1 LISVT
6 ERNSSPSGEIKNE
19 DIYIWLDI
27 LGWAQAIENQ
37 TEYAKLYALLNKFQN
52 LFFEINEIDDIQ
64 IISDGLIL
72 KISINTLDE
81 LKAII
86 NAIAQLQF
94 KFINDNKFFIRGG
107 IAFGTKHSDEENGHL
122 ISNGLARAVKVES
135 SFVNYPIIGTNKKF
149 IEKIKDKFHM
159 DIDDYEYIGL
169 KKSFNYKAQ
178 ELYFIDFIQKDENYK
193 ELLSDNIDKYKN
205 NPYIKSKYLWLL
217 EYYLA
222 KFENI
227 GINGSEEG
235 KVLV

>member
-1 LISVT
+1 MTSVA
-6 ERNSSPSGEIKNE
+6 NSQSFPDGKIENE

-37 TEYAKLYALLNKFQN
+37 EEYVKLYELLKKFQN
-52 LFFEINEIDDIQ
+52 LFLEINEIDDIQ

-81 LKAII
+81 LKRII
-86 NAIAQLQF
+86 STIAQLQF
-94 KFINDNKFFIRGG
+94 KFINENKFFIRGG
-107 IAFGTKHSDEENGHL
+107 IAFGTKHSDKDNGHL
-122 ISNGLARAVKVES
+122 ISNGLARAVKLES
-135 SFVNYPIIGTNKKF
+135 TFVNYPIIGTDKKF
-149 IEKIKDKFHM
+149 LDKVKSKYHL
-159 DIDDYEYIGL
+159 DSYEYIGL

-178 ELYFIDFIQKDENYK
+178 EIYFIDFIEKDEGYK
-193 ELLSDNIDKYKN
+193 QLLSDNIDQYKK

-222 KFENI
+222 KFENV
-227 GINGSEEG
+227 GINGSKEG

>member
-1 LISVT
+1 MISVT
-6 ERNSSPSGEIKNE
+6 ERNSSPSGEIENE

-52 LFFEINEIDDIQ
+52 LFFEINEIDNIQ

-107 IAFGTKHSDEENGHL
+107 IAFGTKHSDKENGHL
-122 ISNGLARAVKVES
+122 ISNGLARAVKLES

-159 DIDDYEYIGL
+159 EDDYEYIGF

-193 ELLSDNIDKYKN
+193 ELLSDNINKYKN

-222 KFENI
+222 KFEDI
-227 GINGSEEG
+227 GINGSQEG

>member
-1 LISVT
+1 MHL
-6 ERNSSPSGEIKNE
+6 
-19 DIYIWLDI
+19 
-27 LGWAQAIENQ
+27 
-37 TEYAKLYALLNKFQN
+37 

-86 NAIAQLQF
+86 TAIAQLQF

-122 ISNGLARAVKVES
+122 ISNGLARAVKLES
-135 SFVNYPIIGTNKKF
+135 SFVNYPIIETNKKF